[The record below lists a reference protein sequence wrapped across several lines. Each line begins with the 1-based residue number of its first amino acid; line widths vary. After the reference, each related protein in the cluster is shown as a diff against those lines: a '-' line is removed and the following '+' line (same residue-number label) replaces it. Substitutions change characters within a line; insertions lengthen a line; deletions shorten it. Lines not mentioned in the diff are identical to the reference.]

1 MSNSDQPPP
10 YEEQPGYSGRTAAPL
25 VAPPLFIHECVSGC
39 PALPPKPGQPGYVPP
54 QSAGPI
60 QVAPPPGKNF
70 NQYSQTVTLCKRWI
84 RLKI

>member
-10 YEEQPGYSGRTAAPL
+10 YEEQPGYSGRAAATPL

-54 QSAGPI
+54 ASAGPI
-60 QVAPPPGKNF
+60 QVAPPPGKNIKQ
-70 NQYSQTVTLCKRWI
+70 NLNKRPSMFVI
-84 RLKI
+84 I